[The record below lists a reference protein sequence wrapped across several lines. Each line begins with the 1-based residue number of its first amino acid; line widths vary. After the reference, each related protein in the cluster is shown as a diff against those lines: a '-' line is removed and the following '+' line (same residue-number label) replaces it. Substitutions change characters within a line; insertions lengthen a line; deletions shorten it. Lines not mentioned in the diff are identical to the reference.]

1 MRGAVWADNI
11 ETGTGERHPRCV
23 DEGAAVKRWSFSG
36 LQAAVGLIAG
46 VMSIVGAAYSAV
58 DTLRPAPGPGE
69 VVVAVRDAA
78 ARPVSAPVVEVLG
91 ADNAIV
97 TTIIPGED
105 GVARR
110 ALVAGAYRVRVVHP
124 DYRETERAV
133 QVTPD
138 TTTDLTLVLERKPHA
153 TTIATTPPP
162 SPSRVA
168 STAAA
173 RQPQAPARRGNPVD
187 DAAESAHRGISAG
200 RRFLS
205 HLGF

>member
-1 MRGAVWADNI
+1 M
-11 ETGTGERHPRCV
+11 

-36 LQAAVGLIAG
+36 LQAVVGLIAG
-46 VMSIVGAAYSAV
+46 VTSIVGAAYSAV

-69 VVVAVRDAA
+69 VVVAVRDVA
-78 ARPVSAPVVEVLG
+78 ARPVTAPVVEVLG
-91 ADNAIV
+91 ADNAII
-97 TTIIPGED
+97 TTLIPGD
-105 GVARR
+105 QGVARH
-110 ALVAGAYRVRVVHP
+110 ALVAGSYRVRVVHP
-124 DYRETERAV
+124 DYREVERAV

-138 TTTDLTLVLERKPHA
+138 TTTDLTLVLEPKSHV
-153 TTIATTPPP
+153 TTIVTTPPP

-173 RQPQAPARRGNPVD
+173 RPARAPARHGPVD
-187 DAAESAHRGISAG
+187 EAAESAHRGISAG

>member
-1 MRGAVWADNI
+1 M
-11 ETGTGERHPRCV
+11 

-46 VMSIVGAAYSAV
+46 VTSIVGAAYSAV

-69 VVVAVRDAA
+69 VVVTVRDAA
-78 ARPVSAPVVEVLG
+78 AHPVTAPVVEVLG
-91 ADNAIV
+91 ADDAII
-97 TTIIPGED
+97 TTVIPGED
-105 GVARR
+105 GIARH
-110 ALVAGAYRVRVVHP
+110 ALVAGAYHIRVVHP
-124 DYRETERAV
+124 DYREAERAV

-138 TTTDLTLVLERKPHA
+138 ATTDVTLVLERKPHA
-153 TTIATTPPP
+153 TTIVTTTPPP

-173 RQPQAPARRGNPVD
+173 RPARPPARHGNPVD

-205 HLGF
+205 RLGF